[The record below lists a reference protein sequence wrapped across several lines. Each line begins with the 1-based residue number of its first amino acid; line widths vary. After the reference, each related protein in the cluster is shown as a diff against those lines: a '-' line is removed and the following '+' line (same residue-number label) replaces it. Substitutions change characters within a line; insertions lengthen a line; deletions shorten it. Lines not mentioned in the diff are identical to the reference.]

1 MNFSPLVISRETV
14 RQIVTATDAYELLK
28 RRYGRHAADNE
39 LGGRGA
45 GVVTTRPLERVE
57 IDHTL
62 CDVHLVDEKTGKPI
76 GRPWLTLVVDHYSG
90 AILGYHMTLNPPSAA
105 SVIAALRHAI
115 LPKGGTWTLTASGEC
130 HHDAE

>member
-1 MNFSPLVISRETV
+1 MNLSSLVISRETV
-14 RQIVTATDAYELLK
+14 RKIVTATDAYELLL

-45 GVVTTRPLERVE
+45 GIRTTRPLERVE

-62 CDVHLVDEKTGKPI
+62 CDVHLVDEKTGKRI

-90 AILGYHMTLNPPSAA
+90 AILGYHLSLNPPSAA

-115 LPKGGTWTLTASGEC
+115 LPKRGTWTLTADVEV
-130 HHDAE
+130 HHEAE